1 MGDSRERRRHERWR
15 ERGELGRLMVQF
27 PGSTVLRKIF
37 VRKRKMWESLLS
49 GGNWEEKELG
59 GSG

>member
-1 MGDSRERRRHERWR
+1 
-15 ERGELGRLMVQF
+15 MVQF